1 VTFPPRSFAAKL
13 LLSDLLGR
21 SKKRK
26 RINILAGA
34 TANEATGRLRPLQ
47 GSNGGRG
54 ETRGRG
60 ALPNIEATRL
70 HFGGSGIHPFCRRFL
85 CREASR
91 SAGRGSDIG
100 AIDSKAALGK
110 RLIAIAK
117 ERP

>member
-1 VTFPPRSFAAKL
+1 MTFPPRIFATKL
-13 LLSDLLGR
+13 LLSTLLEC

-34 TANEATGRLRPLQ
+34 AAKEATDRPRPLQ
-47 GSNGGRG
+47 RPNSGYG
-54 ETRGRG
+54 ETRDRE
-60 ALPNIEATRL
+60 ALPNIEATL
-70 HFGGSGIHPFCRRFL
+70 AHFGGIGIHPFCRRFL

-91 SAGRGSDIG
+91 STGRGSDVG
-100 AIDSKAALGK
+100 AIESKAALGK